1 MTSYEPN
8 SYETTPAT
16 YQEPA
21 APAYFPKGKAITC
34 MIMGITSV
42 AIWWY
47 PFIFSIPCIV
57 FGIVALVLAG
67 GCQDAPEKFRGMVKA
82 GRITGIIGLILSI
95 IWTLLFL
102 FLIAFAA
109 AY

>member
-8 SYETTPAT
+8 SYENTPVT
-16 YQEPA
+16 YEQPA

-34 MIMGITSV
+34 MIMGIVSV
-42 AIWWY
+42 SLWWY

-67 GCQDAPEKFRGMVKA
+67 GCANAPEKFAGMIKA

-95 IWTLLFL
+95 LWTLLFI
-102 FLIAFAA
+102 FVFAA
-109 AY
+109 AFSY